1 MSKLLLE
8 KIELVKDI
16 LGDDSFSLVIGEIV
30 EAENQIDEKL
40 EDNILIVFQ
49 QNSPSSSAC
58 RT

>member
-49 QNSPSSSAC
+49 QKSPSSSAC